1 MFVEYMG
8 DIKTLIELSEI
19 ASKQLLYFKEE
30 NKRLVEENLRL
41 LEIITNLTNKVHE
54 RSKHN
59 NQRSEV

>member
-1 MFVEYMG
+1 MG